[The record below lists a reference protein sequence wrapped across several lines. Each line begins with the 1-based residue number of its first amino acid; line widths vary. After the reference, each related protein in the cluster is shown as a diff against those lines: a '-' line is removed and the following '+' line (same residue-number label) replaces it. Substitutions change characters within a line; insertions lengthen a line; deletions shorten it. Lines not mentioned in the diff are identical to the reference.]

1 MPQRVA
7 DRLDALPGLAADL
20 DGIVHSVLFLK
31 QDDGINRITGNNN
44 AKDPTVSGQAS
55 REQVCSRLTG

>member
-1 MPQRVA
+1 MSQRVA

-31 QDDGINRITGNNN
+31 QDRCLV
-44 AKDPTVSGQAS
+44 K
-55 REQVCSRLTG
+55 RE